1 MDLRQEILDES
12 VSGIADDI
20 FEEAGVPVPEAI
32 RKK

>member
-1 MDLRQEILDES
+1 MDRETGSVLDES
-12 VSGIADDI
+12 SGIADDI